1 MSHFAKVNKGLV
13 LQVIRAE
20 ESFFET
26 FIDDSPGEWIQ
37 CSYNTLG
44 GVHLLGG
51 TPMRKN
57 FPGIGSSYDAV
68 RDAFIPS
75 KPFASWTLD
84 ESTCN
89 WTSPTAHPDDVKM
102 YNWDED
108 TTSWIEVT

>member
-13 LQVIRAE
+13 VQVIRAE

-26 FIDDSPGEWIQ
+26 FVDDSPGEWIQ

-57 FPGIGSSYDAV
+57 FPGIGSSYDTV
-68 RDAFIPS
+68 RDAFIYHI
-75 KPFASWTLD
+75 T
-84 ESTCN
+84 
-89 WTSPTAHPDDVKM
+89 M
-102 YNWDED
+102 G
-108 TTSWIEVT
+108 

>member
-13 LQVIRAE
+13 VQVIRAE

-26 FIDDSPGEWIQ
+26 FVDDSPGEWIQ
-37 CSYNTLG
+37 CSYNTLA

-68 RDAFIPS
+68 KDAFIPS
-75 KPFASWTLD
+75 KPFASWILVED
-84 ESTCN
+84 TCQ
-89 WTSPTAHPDDVKM
+89 WTAPTACPDDGKK
-102 YNWDED
+102 YEWNETNQTWDEI
-108 TTSWIEVT
+108 T